1 MKTTL
6 KRSRAQKLKAKFS
19 LFAFCF
25 LLFALYFSVGLGC
38 KKPLR
43 LPMKW
48 GPGSVPVAEL
58 LPQAARIIEEA
69 LADENPYVRG
79 NAVEVVAVTKR
90 IRLMPQVQRLLGN
103 EFVAP
108 VRFAAVLAVGDT
120 RYLLAESSLKSLL
133 RDPDENLKIAAAYA
147 LNKLGAMDKA
157 DTFNLLR
164 KAIAGDDQTVRA
176 NAALLLGKTADRQ
189 ALRLLYVALQRRDSD
204 DKVRFQAVESIAMLG
219 DEYIFTKLWPM
230 VISTYADDR
239 LIGIRAMGAL
249 RTAKAKNVL
258 VTKLDD
264 DVLAVRLAAAEQLG
278 KLGDTSGEPKVLEVF
293 RKNLTAGLNIDQA
306 QHISVLTALAIG
318 QIGTPRLARFLP
330 SLLKNESIFVRI
342 AAAKAVFQ
350 LTMRD

>member
-1 MKTTL
+1 MPGLRPK
-6 KRSRAQKLKAKFS
+6 
-19 LFAFCF
+19 F
-25 LLFALYFSVGLGC
+25 LLFTFSLCVFSILAGLDCGAPSRPPI
-38 KKPLR
+38 KKS
-43 LPMKW
+43 
-48 GPGSVPVAEL
+48 PGNVPVAKL

-69 LADENPYVRG
+69 LADKNPYVRG
-79 NAVEVVAVTKR
+79 NAIEVVAVTKR
-90 IRLMPQVQRLLGN
+90 IRLMPKVRRLLGN

-108 VRFAAVLAVGDT
+108 VRFAAALAVGDT

-133 RDPDENLKIAAAYA
+133 SDPDENLKIAAAYA

-164 KAIAGDDQTVRA
+164 KAIAGNDQTVRA

-249 RTAKAKNVL
+249 GTAKAKNVL

>member
-1 MKTTL
+1 MKITL
-6 KRSRAQKLKAKFS
+6 KRSWAQRLKAKFS

-25 LLFALYFSVGLGC
+25 LLFALCFSVGLDC
-38 KKPLR
+38 EKPFR
-43 LPMKW
+43 PPIKW
-48 GPGSVPVAEL
+48 GPGSIPVAEL

-69 LADENPYVRG
+69 LADENPYIRG
-79 NAVEVVAVTKR
+79 NAIEVVAVTKR

-249 RTAKAKNVL
+249 RTVKAKNVL

-264 DVLAVRLAAAEQLG
+264 NVLAVRLAAAEQLG

-293 RKNLTAGLNIDQA
+293 RKNLTAGLNVDQA

-330 SLLKNESIFVRI
+330 SLLQNESIFVRI